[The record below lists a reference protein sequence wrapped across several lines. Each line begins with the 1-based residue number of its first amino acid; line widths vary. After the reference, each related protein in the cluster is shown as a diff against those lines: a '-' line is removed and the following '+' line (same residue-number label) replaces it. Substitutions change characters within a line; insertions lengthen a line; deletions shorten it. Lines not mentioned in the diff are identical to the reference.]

1 MHPGAV
7 RDARARAAHASA
19 GPLAPPARARV
30 RCACIDRGR
39 QIEARLR
46 PQPRPFL
53 QRSYRPPGRASTP
66 AFPGL
71 GQGACALAEAR
82 CIIQRRGLDRA
93 DMHPHLRSAI
103 APSSRGSEKKTSENK
118 LSTKRTGL
126 RGAVEEAKR
135 KNHGAEGRNG
145 PETDRTR
152 A

>member
-30 RCACIDRGR
+30 RCACIDRWR
-39 QIEARLR
+39 QIEPRFR
-46 PQPRPFL
+46 PQPRPLL

-82 CIIQRRGLDRA
+82 YHPAQGTRSRGHAPPSTQRDRALLSRLREKNLRKQAQHQAHRPPRGGGGGEKKEPRRRG
-93 DMHPHLRSAI
+93 
-103 APSSRGSEKKTSENK
+103 EKW
-118 LSTKRTGL
+118 
-126 RGAVEEAKR
+126 A
-135 KNHGAEGRNG
+135 
-145 PETDRTR
+145 
-152 A
+152 